1 MLALVTILTASIS
14 VNAVGNY
21 KDSIVNIEAKD
32 NSGGT
37 PHRSIWRGKA
47 DYTSSWCENKKRSG
61 GNLTVWVERTNNR
74 KTTSVNTVDRYY
86 GKWSYNGATKNSK
99 RLKPGQHSYLK
110 NYVKEDGYK
119 YATVGYIMQKERVSY
134 SFAWSPDSIYLVVK
148 KWKKI
153 LYNLFP
159 FCLR

>member
-134 SFAWSPDSIYLVVK
+134 SFAWSPDSI
-148 KWKKI
+148 
-153 LYNLFP
+153 
-159 FCLR
+159 

>member
-47 DYTSSWCENKKRSG
+47 DYTSSWCVNKKRSG

-99 RLKPGQHSYLK
+99 KLKPGQHSYLK

-134 SFAWSPDSIYLVVK
+134 SFAWSPDSI
-148 KWKKI
+148 
-153 LYNLFP
+153 
-159 FCLR
+159 

>member
-1 MLALVTILTASIS
+1 MLALVKILTASIS

-21 KDSIVNIEAKD
+21 KDSIVNVEAKD

-37 PHRSIWRGKA
+37 PSRSMWRIKA
-47 DYTSSWCENKKRSG
+47 DYTSSWCENKKKSG
-61 GNLTVWVERTNNR
+61 GILKVWVERTNDR

-119 YATVGYIMQKERVSY
+119 YATIGYILNRERVDY
-134 SFAWSPDSIYLVVK
+134 SIAWSPDSI
-148 KWKKI
+148 
-153 LYNLFP
+153 
-159 FCLR
+159 

>member
-1 MLALVTILTASIS
+1 MLALVKILTASIS

-21 KDSIVNIEAKD
+21 KDSIVNVEAKY
-32 NSGGT
+32 NSDGT
-37 PHRSIWRGKA
+37 PCRSGWRYKA
-47 DYTSSWCENKKRSG
+47 DYTSLWCENKKRSG
-61 GNLTVWVERTNNR
+61 GNLIVWVERTNNR

-119 YATVGYIMQKERVSY
+119 YATIGYILDRERVDY
-134 SFAWSPDSIYLVVK
+134 SFAWSPDSI
-148 KWKKI
+148 
-153 LYNLFP
+153 
-159 FCLR
+159 

>member
-1 MLALVTILTASIS
+1 MKSSKKLISLMLTLVTILTASIS

-21 KDSIVNIEAKD
+21 KDSIVNIEARN
-32 NSGGT
+32 NSDGT
-37 PHRSIWRGKA
+37 PRGSFWRPKY

-86 GKWSYNGATKNSK
+86 GKWSYNGATKNTK
-99 RLKPGQHSYLK
+99 KLKPGQHSYLK

-119 YATVGYIMQKERVSY
+119 YATIGYILNRERVDY
-134 SFAWSPDSIYLVVK
+134 SIAWSPDSI
-148 KWKKI
+148 
-153 LYNLFP
+153 
-159 FCLR
+159 

>member
-21 KDSIVNIEAKD
+21 KDSIVNVEAKY
-32 NSGGT
+32 NSDGT
-37 PHRSIWRGKA
+37 PRRSIWRVKA

-86 GKWSYNGATKNSK
+86 GKWSYNGATKNFK

-119 YATVGYIMQKERVSY
+119 YATIGYILDRERVDY
-134 SFAWSPDSIYLVVK
+134 SFAWSPDSI
-148 KWKKI
+148 
-153 LYNLFP
+153 
-159 FCLR
+159 

>member
-32 NSGGT
+32 DSGGT

-119 YATVGYIMQKERVSY
+119 YATVGYIMQKERMSY
-134 SFAWSPDSIYLVVK
+134 SFAWSPDSI
-148 KWKKI
+148 
-153 LYNLFP
+153 
-159 FCLR
+159 

>member
-47 DYTSSWCENKKRSG
+47 DYTSSWCENKKRSS

-86 GKWSYNGATKNSK
+86 GKWSYNGATKNTK
-99 RLKPGQHSYLK
+99 KLKPGQHSYLK

-119 YATVGYIMQKERVSY
+119 YATIGYILNRDHVDY
-134 SFAWSPDSIYLVVK
+134 SIAWSPDSI
-148 KWKKI
+148 
-153 LYNLFP
+153 
-159 FCLR
+159 

>member
-37 PHRSIWRGKA
+37 QHRSIWRGKA

-86 GKWSYNGATKNSK
+86 GKWSHNGARKNTKK
-99 RLKPGQHSYLK
+99 LKPGQHSYLK

-119 YATVGYIMQKERVSY
+119 YATIGYILNRERVDY
-134 SFAWSPDSIYLVVK
+134 SIAWSPDSI
-148 KWKKI
+148 
-153 LYNLFP
+153 
-159 FCLR
+159 